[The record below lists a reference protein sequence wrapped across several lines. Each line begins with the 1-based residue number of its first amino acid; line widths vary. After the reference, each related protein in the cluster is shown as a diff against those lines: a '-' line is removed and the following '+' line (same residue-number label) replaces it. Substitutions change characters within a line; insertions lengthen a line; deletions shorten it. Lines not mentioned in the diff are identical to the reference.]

1 MKHVELRG
9 WTKDIDTAKA
19 ALTLWPL
26 TWTLKRRGGGGRGSQ
41 EAKREQQDASSHT
54 LSMLFGCV
62 DIVDMAE
69 LDFFPTVDVMNVEY

>member
-1 MKHVELRG
+1 MVTCEAQRSYAG

-41 EAKREQQDASSHT
+41 EGAT
-54 LSMLFGCV
+54 GCV
-62 DIVDMAE
+62 FAYSLNALWMCGHGGHCCWT
-69 LDFFPTVDVMNVEY
+69 LYPWWT